1 MGSHTVFS
9 LEYSPPFKKG
19 GTNSLLDHKCAATTC
34 SNRTELV
41 LLVVN
46 SIIPLHLTV
55 LFFLF
60 IPDWVKNIFYPKLC
74 NLDILK

>member
-1 MGSHTVFS
+1 MGSHIVFS
-9 LEYSPPFKKG
+9 LEYSPPFKKE

-34 SNRTELV
+34 SYRTELV

-46 SIIPLHLTV
+46 SIIPLHLPM

-60 IPDWVKNIFYPKLC
+60 MPDWVKNIFYPKLH
-74 NLDILK
+74 NTDILK